1 MPCFD
6 IKAKLVASIADNL
19 CRSRRVCYCQ
29 AARMSSSVHTGTLKF
44 VIESS
49 ESFHLRATS
58 RDACLSRNVTIRAR
72 LSAICSHA
80 VTDLACSGG
89 SRRSASA
96 LQALVSTNAVEPA
109 RIRPH
114 RGLHRARPRS
124 WSAFRPTGQ
133 PDRSKPDEATRAE
146 PPHVSGPPRS
156 GRFVSRLSEA
166 LQILIRK
173 TDLRLRYSC

>member
-133 PDRSKPDEATRAE
+133 PDRSKPNEATRAE